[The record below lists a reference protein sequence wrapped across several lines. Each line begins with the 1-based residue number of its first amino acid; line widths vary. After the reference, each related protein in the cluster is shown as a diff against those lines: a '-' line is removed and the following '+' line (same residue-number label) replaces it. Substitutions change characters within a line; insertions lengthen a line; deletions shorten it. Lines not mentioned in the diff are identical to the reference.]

1 MISPDILTL
10 VGRTVVFFL
19 CADVKEGRKERE
31 KEMTG
36 INEIIQNLD
45 TTTTTLFSF
54 FFFQSSWNAGD
65 SGVYRAPCNESSIL
79 KNSDSGSIHL

>member
-1 MISPDILTL
+1 M
-10 VGRTVVFFL
+10 
-19 CADVKEGRKERE
+19 A
-31 KEMTG
+31 G

-79 KNSDSGSIHL
+79 KNSDSGSIRL